1 MHLINEIYVDDVLIT
16 YDNLRMH
23 PSETKMSSIGYM
35 ENYTHLGSAYCIHP
49 NITQK
54 FIEDVYDEIKDYTKQ
69 YDCRIGIT
77 QLPTHGFTV
86 RVLSNLTQEIEEVLT
101 RVQAYIADKLY
112 HRQLDFLR
120 KYY

>member
-1 MHLINEIYVDDVLIT
+1 MHLINEIYVDATLII
-16 YDNLRMH
+16 YDKLRM
-23 PSETKMSSIGYM
+23 PPRETKMSSIGYM

-49 NITQK
+49 DITQK

-120 KYY
+120 KY

>member
-1 MHLINEIYVDDVLIT
+1 MRLSLMIIYACIQVKQNEFGWLYGKL
-16 YDNLRMH
+16 Y
-23 PSETKMSSIGYM
+23 PSWFGLL
-35 ENYTHLGSAYCIHP
+35 YTP
-49 NITQK
+49 DITQK

-101 RVQAYIADKLY
+101 RAQAYIADKLY

-120 KYY
+120 KY